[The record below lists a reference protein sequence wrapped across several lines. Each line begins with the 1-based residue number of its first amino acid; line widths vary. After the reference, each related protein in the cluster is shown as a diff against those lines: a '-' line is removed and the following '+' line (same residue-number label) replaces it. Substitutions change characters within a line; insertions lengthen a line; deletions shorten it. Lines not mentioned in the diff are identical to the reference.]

1 MVESAEAE
9 ASKNELGSVSEP
21 STQVIDPPW
30 PLRTEKQENPVVDP
44 VDVPVNPDLPDF
56 RIHVR
61 TVPSVEDDAKATLE
75 SQRTQLTR
83 EVCPERYVHLNV
95 LPLSL

>member
-9 ASKNELGSVSEP
+9 ASTNELGSVSDP
-21 STQVIDPPW
+21 STHVTDPPW
-30 PLRTEKQENPVVDP
+30 PLRTEKQENPVVDL
-44 VDVPVNPDLPDF
+44 VDVPVNPDF

-83 EVCPERYVHLNV
+83 EVCPESHIETL
-95 LPLSL
+95 